1 LITFVDTGSNPGTN
15 LVAQTLAIAATTN
28 EFFGGIDS
36 TPDLR
41 PLITSNPANYA
52 TTNGGSAPFSVTAQ
66 SDYSLSYQWLQ
77 NGTNLN
83 TVTNTTLIL
92 TNLNTTFSNSTYQC
106 IVTNNY
112 GAVTS
117 APAILI
123 VTVSPVVPVITSG
136 TNSVTGYVDSGT
148 TFTAVSATG
157 TQPFSYQWCFGTN
170 ALTDG
175 ADASGSGYSGSQ
187 TLSLTLTN
195 LQVSDSGN
203 YYMVVMNP
211 AGNATNLVDIL
222 TVKYKTAT
230 VSPGQPQSVTTFV
243 GVPTTLTATESGA
256 TQPVTNQWYQ
266 GTNMLTDNGEF
277 TGTANTTLNIAATT
291 TNDTANNYYIVF
303 SNAGG
308 SVTSSLASATVIV
321 PPAHSSVSYSNQLY
335 FQTFDS
341 LPDPGGASVNSINNP
356 KDPGFINGVAYS
368 LANPF
373 DFTYP
378 VVINSYAGGL
388 GLTNKMQGWYGSADT
403 MYAGVDG
410 ITRFGAQDG
419 DQSTGGVID
428 FGPNDVNGGIAGTNR
443 SLGLLSTSTTGA
455 TSFALKLVNNSASTL
470 NYINVGFLGVIWRQG
485 NATGQRIMSFGY
497 SLDDTATN
505 YVLTS
510 SSISNSTI
518 VPGLA
523 VSFPVGSVAQAVDGT
538 SPLNQTNLAQYNLQL
553 SSSWK
558 PGAALWLVWSINFF
572 GQGSGNGYAIDNL
585 SFSATTA
592 PTIIPAGTNSTATKI
607 TASSAQLNAIVNPD
621 NGVTA
626 YWFQYGTNTSY
637 GKFTPT
643 NTLAVVSGPVSVAN
657 LVTGL
662 LQGTVYHYQIVATNL
677 AGTSLVTDTNFST
690 LVVTPPKLGGTAF
703 KGGAFQF
710 AFTNATGANFS
721 VLATNNVAASITNW
735 PVVGHAVESP
745 AGSGN
750 YQFTNSPAT
759 NRQFYILRQP

>member
-1 LITFVDTGSNPGTN
+1 
-15 LVAQTLAIAATTN
+15 
-28 EFFGGIDS
+28 
-36 TPDLR
+36 
-41 PLITSNPANYA
+41 
-52 TTNGGSAPFSVTAQ
+52 
-66 SDYSLSYQWLQ
+66 
-77 NGTNLN
+77 
-83 TVTNTTLIL
+83 
-92 TNLNTTFSNSTYQC
+92 
-106 IVTNNY
+106 
-112 GAVTS
+112 
-117 APAILI
+117 
-123 VTVSPVVPVITSG
+123 VVPVITSG
-136 TNSVTGYVDSGT
+136 TNSVTGYVGSGA
-148 TFTAVSATG
+148 TFAAVSATG
-157 TQPFSYQWCFGTN
+157 TQPFSYRWYFGTN

-175 ADASGSGYSGSQ
+175 ADASGSGYTGSQ
-187 TLSLTLTN
+187 TPSLTVTN
-195 LQVSDSGN
+195 LQITDAGN

-211 AGNATNLVDIL
+211 AGNATNLVEIL

-230 VSPGQPQSVTTFV
+230 ISPGQPQSVTTFV
-243 GVPTTLTATESGA
+243 GVPTTLTATETGA

-266 GTNMLTDNGEF
+266 GTNLLTDNSEF
-277 TGTANTTLNIAATT
+277 TGTEDNTLNIAATI

-308 SVTSSLASATVIV
+308 SVTSSLASVTVIV
-321 PPAHSSVSYSNQLY
+321 PPAHSSVSYSNQIY

-356 KDPGFINGVAYS
+356 KDPGFINGLAYS

-378 VVINSYAGGL
+378 IIINSFVGGL
-388 GLTNKMQGWYGSADT
+388 GLSTMQGWYGSADT
-403 MYAGVDG
+403 NYSGVDG

-455 TSFALKLVNNSASTL
+455 TTFALKLTNSSGNTL
-470 NYINVGFLGVIWRQG
+470 NYINVSFLAAMWRQG

-497 SLDDTATN
+497 SLDNTATN

-523 VSFPVGSVAQAVDGT
+523 VSFPVGLVAQAVDGT
-538 SPLNQTNLAQYNLQL
+538 SPLNQTNLSQYNLQL
-553 SSSWK
+553 SSPWQ

-572 GQGSGNGYAIDNL
+572 GQGSGNGYSIDNL
-585 SFSATTA
+585 SFSATTVPA
-592 PTIIPAGTNSTATKI
+592 TAPAGTNTTATKI

-621 NGVTA
+621 NGATA

-643 NTLAVVSGPVSVAN
+643 NILAVVSGPVSVAN

-677 AGTSLVTDTNFST
+677 AGASLLTDTNFST
-690 LVVTPPKLGGTAF
+690 LAVTQSILGGAAF
-703 KGGAFQF
+703 SGGAFRL
-710 AFTNATGANFS
+710 AFTNVTGASFS
-721 VLATNNVAASITNW
+721 VLATNNLTSPITNW

-745 AGSGN
+745 AGSGK

-759 NRQFYILRQP
+759 NRQFYFLRQP